1 MKVYLAGTI
10 NTEDDYFQRW
20 RREAAAK
27 LKNVGIMPLSP
38 LAQKEVATSTDGGI
52 TSNIPSED
60 ILMRDYTMVRSA
72 HLILANLKLVGD
84 SGIPIKKPLIGT
96 FFEMAWAW
104 EDKKPIIAV
113 AEPEN
118 YLFQKHPFLA
128 GTITHCFPTLDEAIN
143 NIISYWNWQYA
154 DPTDVGIRV

>member
-27 LKNVGIMPLSP
+27 LKNAGIMALSP
-38 LAQKEVATSTDGGI
+38 LAQKEVAQSKDGGI
-52 TSNIPSED
+52 TSNIPNED

-72 HLILANLKLVGD
+72 HLILANLKIVGD
-84 SGIPIKKPLIGT
+84 SGKAVTKPLIGT

-104 EDKKPIIAV
+104 EANKPIIAV
-113 AEPEN
+113 SEPDN
-118 YLFQKHPFLA
+118 YLFTKHPFLA
-128 GTITHCFPTLDEAIN
+128 GTITHRFDDLDAAIN

-154 DPTDVGIRV
+154 DPSDVGLV